1 VTPVRPRTVRV
12 LAWTAVAC
20 LYTAVALLYLRPIW
34 RVGGRCISPTLEDP
48 LFNLY
53 VLKWSAHQIRL
64 GLPDLWNAN
73 LFYPTRGALALSD
86 HLLGP
91 AAQLALFL
99 EIVPNAIA
107 GYNFL
112 FFTSFVATA
121 LAVCW
126 VCRRA
131 GLSWIAALL
140 AGWMYAFSPFRLG
153 QMAHLQ
159 LLIAQW
165 IPLTLWFWDRLLAE
179 RTLKNAGLFLLFY
192 LLNVTGG
199 SYLAYMIHLP
209 MLVLLVNRIAT
220 EKREIFSWRSLRLLV
235 PVGLIAGTAL
245 AAIFL
250 PYVRV
255 SRSLGL
261 TRTGEEIWKHGAT
274 VSSYFSPSRENLYF
288 GPEAKDFLRST
299 FGLRARLVFRST
311 ENAMFAGF
319 LPTLLF
325 FVGAIAQW
333 RRRREGPPNPWQRGL
348 TLSGLLCFLLTFPAV
363 YAPLMRIV
371 PGLSGMRV
379 VARFYVF
386 VSLALVYFAGRGVDL
401 LMTKIQRPRARVALA
416 AALALV
422 LAVELAPRPL
432 QWVFLPREE
441 EFPAVYRWIAGE
453 PSITALIELPIHED
467 SRENL
472 YTYYST
478 LHWKPLANGYSGYW
492 PESHA
497 RLTERLRFLPD
508 QEGIDL
514 LREMRISHLVV
525 HARGSPRQEMLR
537 QWEARFAGRRV
548 EPVYRSAQT
557 SVYRLLDPA
566 NSRNPKRAGW

>member
-1 VTPVRPRTVRV
+1 MTPLRPRTLRV
-12 LAWTAVAC
+12 LAWIAIAG
-20 LYTAVALLYLRPIW
+20 LYTVVALLYLRPIW
-34 RVGGRCISPTLEDP
+34 RVGGDRISPSLEDP

-91 AAQLALFL
+91 AAQLALF
-99 EIVPNAIA
+99 PNAIA

-131 GLSWIAALL
+131 GLSWFAAVL

-153 QMAHLQ
+153 QMAHIQ

-165 IPLTLWFWDRLLAE
+165 APLTLWFWDRLLAE

-192 LLNVTGG
+192 LLHVTGG
-199 SYLAYMIHLP
+199 CYLAYMIHVP
-209 MLVLLVNRIAT
+209 MLALLANRIAS
-220 EKREIFSWRSLRLLV
+220 EGREIVSWRSLRLLV
-235 PVGLIAGTAL
+235 PVGLIAGAVL
-245 AAIFL
+245 LAIFL
-250 PYVRV
+250 PYFRV

-261 TRTGEEIWKHGAT
+261 TRTDVEIRQHGASL
-274 VSSYFSPSRENLYF
+274 VSYFSPSRENLYF
-288 GPEAKDFLRST
+288 GPEVKEVLRSR
-299 FGLRARLVFRST
+299 FGFRAHLVFRST

-325 FVGAIAQW
+325 LVGAVSEW
-333 RRRREGPPNPWQRGL
+333 RRRREGPPDVWQRGL
-348 TLSGLLCFLLTFPAV
+348 ALSGLLCFLLTFPAV

-379 VARFYVF
+379 SARFYVF
-386 VSLALVYFAGRGVDL
+386 VSLALVHFAGRGVDF
-401 LMTKIQRPRARVALA
+401 LMARIQRPAARAAFAAVLALALA
-416 AALALV
+416 A
-422 LAVELAPRPL
+422 ELAPRPL
-432 QWVFLPREE
+432 QWIPLPREE
-441 EFPAVYRWIAGE
+441 EFPPVYHWIARE
-453 PSITALIELPIHED
+453 PTIRALIELPIHQD
-467 SRENL
+467 SRENQ
-472 YTYYST
+472 YTYFST

-497 RLTERLRFLPD
+497 RLTERMRFLPD
-508 QEGIDL
+508 QAGLDL
-514 LREMRISHLVV
+514 LREFGISHMVV
-525 HARGSPRQEMLR
+525 HARGSPRQELLR
-537 QWEARFAGRRV
+537 QWEARFATGADRQA
-548 EPVYRSAQT
+548 ELVYRSGQI
-557 SVYRLLDPA
+557 SVYRLLEPA
-566 NSRNPKRAGW
+566 SSRNPNRAGW